1 MGDADYG
8 IQPEV
13 ISRFAKEIAELSA
26 QGVELGIVIGG
37 GNIFRGAGLAAS
49 GMDRVSG
56 DHMGMLATVMN
67 ALALQDAIER
77 HGVFCRVMSAI
88 RINEVCE
95 DYLRRRA
102 IRHLEKG
109 RAHTS
114 LLDHVVV
121 PYYGSDV
128 ALSQVANVGI
138 EDSRTLTVTPW
149 EKPMLS
155 VIEKAI
161 MTSDLGV
168 NPNSAGMTIRIPI
181 PPLTEERRRDLV
193 KVAKSEAEGARVAI
207 RNIRRDANST
217 LKELLK
223 EKEISEDEER
233 NAAEAVQ
240 RLTDDGITKVDQVL
254 ADKET
259 DLMEV

>member
-1 MGDADYG
+1 MIEDIKKDAAERMQKSVAALG
-8 IQPEV
+8 NAM
-13 ISRFAKEIAELSA
+13 AK
-26 QGVELGIVIGG
+26 
-37 GNIFRGAGLAAS
+37 
-49 GMDRVSG
+49 
-56 DHMGMLATVMN
+56 
-67 ALALQDAIER
+67 
-77 HGVFCRVMSAI
+77 I
-88 RINEVCE
+88 R
-95 DYLRRRA
+95 A
-102 IRHLEKG
+102 G

-161 MTSDLGV
+161 ITSDLGV

-193 KVAKSEAEGARVAI
+193 KVAKSEAEGARVAV

-233 NAAEAVQ
+233 GAEEVVQ
-240 RLTDDGITKVDQVL
+240 KLTDDVIKQVEQVL
-254 ADKET
+254 ADKEA

>member
-1 MGDADYG
+1 
-8 IQPEV
+8 
-13 ISRFAKEIAELSA
+13 
-26 QGVELGIVIGG
+26 
-37 GNIFRGAGLAAS
+37 
-49 GMDRVSG
+49 
-56 DHMGMLATVMN
+56 
-67 ALALQDAIER
+67 
-77 HGVFCRVMSAI
+77 
-88 RINEVCE
+88 
-95 DYLRRRA
+95 
-102 IRHLEKG
+102 
-109 RAHTS
+109 
-114 LLDHVVV
+114 V
-121 PYYGSDV
+121 PYYGADV
-128 ALSQVANVGI
+128 PLSQVANVGV

-181 PPLTEERRRDLV
+181 PALTEERRKDLV
-193 KVAKSEAEGARVAI
+193 KVARSEAENTRVAI

-233 NAAEAVQ
+233 GAEEEIQ
-240 RLTDDGITKVDQVL
+240 KLTDSVIKQVEQVL
-254 ADKET
+254 SEKET

>member
-1 MGDADYG
+1 MIEEIKKDAADRMKKSVSALSS
-8 IQPEV
+8 QM
-13 ISRFAKEIAELSA
+13 AK
-26 QGVELGIVIGG
+26 
-37 GNIFRGAGLAAS
+37 
-49 GMDRVSG
+49 
-56 DHMGMLATVMN
+56 
-67 ALALQDAIER
+67 
-77 HGVFCRVMSAI
+77 I
-88 RINEVCE
+88 R
-95 DYLRRRA
+95 A
-102 IRHLEKG
+102 G

-114 LLDHVVV
+114 LLDHLQV

-128 ALSQVANVGI
+128 PLNQVANVGV
-138 EDSRTLTVTPW
+138 EDSRTLSVTPW
-149 EKPMLS
+149 EKDMVP

-161 MTSDLGV
+161 MNSDLGV

-193 KVAKSEAEGARVAI
+193 KVAKAEAENARVAV

-233 NAAEAVQ
+233 GAEEEIQ
-240 RLTDDGITKVDQVL
+240 KLTDATIKEIDHIL
-254 ADKET
+254 SDKES

>member
-1 MGDADYG
+1 MIEDIKKDA
-8 IQPEV
+8 
-13 ISRFAKEIAELSA
+13 
-26 QGVELGIVIGG
+26 
-37 GNIFRGAGLAAS
+37 AARMKKS
-49 GMDRVSG
+49 V
-56 DHMGMLATVMN
+56 N
-67 ALALQDAIER
+67 ALETSMAK
-77 HGVFCRVMSAI
+77 I
-88 RINEVCE
+88 R
-95 DYLRRRA
+95 A
-102 IRHLEKG
+102 G

-114 LLDHVVV
+114 LLDHVTV

-128 ALSQVANVGI
+128 PLSQVANVGV

-155 VIEKAI
+155 VVEKAI

-193 KVAKSEAEGARVAI
+193 KVARSEAEGARVAI

-217 LKELLK
+217 LKDLLK
-223 EKEISEDEER
+223 EKEISEDQQRGAEEDI
-233 NAAEAVQ
+233 Q
-240 RLTDDGITKVDQVL
+240 KLTDATIKEVDQVL
-254 ADKET
+254 SDKET